1 MDKTSQPLLSIII
14 PTLNEAA
21 TIESQLSSLLGLW
34 VCGCEIV
41 VVDGAS
47 TDATPRL
54 AAPYASQVI
63 VSRPGRAVQM
73 NAGARA
79 SRSERL
85 LFLHADTRLPRR
97 ADKLVLAALVD
108 GQRWGRFDM
117 RLEGRSPWLPVVSR
131 AMNLR
136 SRLTGIATGDQ
147 ALFMTRDA
155 FETVGGFP
163 EQPLM
168 EDIELCRRLK
178 RLSSPA
184 CLRERVRSSGRRWDT
199 LGAWRTVLQMWRL
212 RYRYWRGVDSRTLA
226 EEYHDVR

>member
-1 MDKTSQPLLSIII
+1 MNVPTLSIII

-21 TIESQLSSLLGLW
+21 AIESQLSSLLGLW
-34 VCGCEIV
+34 VCGCEII
-41 VVDGAS
+41 VVDGGS
-47 TDATPRL
+47 TDETRRL
-54 AAPYASQVI
+54 AAPYASLVI
-63 VSRPGRAVQM
+63 TSRPGRAAQM

-97 ADKLVLAALVD
+97 ADKRVLAALVD
-108 GQRWGRFDM
+108 GHVWGRFDI
-117 RLEGRSPWLPVVSR
+117 RLEGHSPWLSMVSLG
-131 AMNLR
+131 MNLR

-168 EDIELCRRLK
+168 EDIELCRRLN
-178 RLSSPA
+178 RLSPPV
-184 CLRERVRSSGRRWDT
+184 CLRERVVSSGRRWEAQGT
-199 LGAWRTVLQMWRL
+199 WRTIFQMWRL

>member
-1 MDKTSQPLLSIII
+1 MSKESQPTLSIII
-14 PTLNEAA
+14 PTLDEAA
-21 TIESQLSSLLGLW
+21 TIELHLSSLLSLW
-34 VCGCEIV
+34 VCGCEII
-41 VVDGAS
+41 VVDGGS
-47 TDATPRL
+47 TDDTPRL

-63 VSRPGRAVQM
+63 ASRPGRATQM

-97 ADKLVLAALVD
+97 ADKLVLAALCNS
-108 GQRWGRFDM
+108 QRWGRFDI
-117 RLEGRSPWLPVVSR
+117 RLEGRSSWLPVVSL

-155 FETVGGFP
+155 FEAVGGFP

-178 RLSSPA
+178 RLSPPA
-184 CLRERVRSSGRRWDT
+184 CLHERVCSSGRRWDCQ
-199 LGAWRTVLQMWRL
+199 GGWRTIVQMWRL
-212 RYRYWRGVDSRTLA
+212 RYRYWRGTDSQTLA
-226 EEYHDVR
+226 KEYHDVR

>member
-1 MDKTSQPLLSIII
+1 MVNVPTLSIII

-34 VCGCEIV
+34 VCGCEII
-41 VVDGAS
+41 VVDGGS
-47 TDATPRL
+47 TDDTPRL

-63 VSRPGRAVQM
+63 ASRPGRAIQM

-97 ADKLVLAALVD
+97 ADTLILAALRD
-108 GQRWGRFDM
+108 GQCWGRFDI
-117 RLEGRSPWLPVVSR
+117 RLEGRSSWLPIVSL
-131 AMNLR
+131 AMNVR

-147 ALFMTRDA
+147 ALFMTCDA
-155 FETVGGFP
+155 FEAAGGFP
-163 EQPLM
+163 DQPLM

-178 RLSSPA
+178 RLSPPA
-184 CLRERVRSSGRRWDT
+184 CLRERVRSSGRRWDSRR
-199 LGAWRTVLQMWRL
+199 GWRTIVQMWRL

-226 EEYHDVR
+226 EDYHDVR